1 MLDNVRPDVNLLLL
15 ANMTKILVLTAEA
28 KEELH
33 ESVYEKT
40 IDTIIDGI
48 LDLIFEKE

>member
-1 MLDNVRPDVNLLLL
+1 
-15 ANMTKILVLTAEA
+15 MTKILVLTAEA

-48 LDLIFEKE
+48 LNLIFEEGR